1 MERLPTC
8 QQASSPPPLS
18 RCGDVTPSEGDRG
31 KLASETAVTTIDA
44 QPATKSVVHA
54 REESELVSLDNLD
67 AAPKSASPNLVT
79 VVEDGAALSE
89 LPAADL
95 GLTLASHNNNNDG
108 DGNSNDL
115 VPTTPSTGGE
125 DTKQA
130 VGVGTPSSVTSLRCH
145 WGWDV
150 LSLDRFPNEILM
162 QILGFLDVSDL
173 LATSRVSSR
182 ATVRV

>member
-1 MERLPTC
+1 MERLSAC
-8 QQASSPPPLS
+8 QQTSSPPPLS
-18 RCGDVTPSEGDRG
+18 RCGDVTSSEGDRG

-54 REESELVSLDNLD
+54 QDESELVSLDNLD
-67 AAPKSASPNLVT
+67 TAPKSASPNLVT
-79 VVEDGAALSE
+79 VVEDGAVLAE

-95 GLTLASHNNNNDG
+95 GLTLASDSNSNNSNKNNNNNNHDQV
-108 DGNSNDL
+108 S
-115 VPTTPSTGGE
+115 TAQSTGGE
-125 DTKQA
+125 DIMQA
-130 VGVGTPSSVTSLRCH
+130 VGVDTPSSASSLRCH

-173 LATSRVSSR
+173 LATSRVSG
-182 ATVRV
+182 